1 MPDTFLSAF
10 STPDNKMEP
19 ITQEEAWRD
28 FNALCLA
35 SKPRPYYLWHHHN
48 GTTFMHQLS
57 DTETTYL
64 ISHEFRLKDLRGLVD
79 FNWLERQLPMPFERM
94 EVHLDSCNNV
104 FVADVYEHS
113 ESASAIWTGA
123 VHNVSNIKERK
134 GKDLVQLCKDVIE
147 EVIPWYQKW
156 ADSCKESLSNTKE
169 YK

>member
-1 MPDTFLSAF
+1 MSDTFLQAF
-10 STPDNKMEP
+10 NTPDDQMQD
-19 ITQEEAWRD
+19 ITPDQFTRELD
-28 FNALCLA
+28 ALCHWA
-35 SKPRPYYLWHHHN
+35 KPKSYYLWHHDN

-57 DTETTYL
+57 DTETAYL

-113 ESASAIWTGA
+113 ESASAIWIGA

-156 ADSCKESLSNTKE
+156 ADSCTAALSESKENQ
-169 YK
+169 